1 MKTRLLRFN
10 ERTGIWVGQGGG
22 GSGLTSDTSDPSVPV
37 TRLSSD
43 GGLM

>member
-1 MKTRLLRFN
+1 MR
-10 ERTGIWVGQGGG
+10 GQGFGVGGGRVEGGGRGG